1 MTSWGMDRLVHS
13 VAPYT
18 LGTLMPIARRAGWRY
33 GDAPL
38 VKSVDYASRILVAV
52 VLAVIA
58 APALHDTA
66 RAQELV
72 NAPRPYERSLSGD
85 GRVVPISRTPEGF
98 TLGASK
104 ADISYLIRTRWGLD
118 YAALNVV
125 WDPYWYSGSG
135 RTISGRFTRRRC
147 GGTALA
153 QICEGTILR
162 SATASMIEILTFQDR
177 VFRISITLPEVPDY
191 GIQSLNMMQTLRDKY
206 GPPLRGSRWHDGE
219 TELVFSHIGPAWPAR
234 LHYTDIR
241 GGQEVENAARAFV
254 AAEHA
259 RMRARSL
266 QTPRGY

>member
-1 MTSWGMDRLVHS
+1 M
-13 VAPYT
+13 
-18 LGTLMPIARRAGWRY
+18 
-33 GDAPL
+33 
-38 VKSVDYASRILVAV
+38 VKSVDYAGCILVAV
-52 VLAVIA
+52 VVAAIA
-58 APALHDTA
+58 APAVHDGA
-66 RAQELV
+66 RAQEV
-72 NAPRPYERSLSGD
+72 ASAQRTYERPLSGD
-85 GRVVPISRTPEGF
+85 GRGVPISRTPEGF

-104 ADISYLIRTRWGLD
+104 ADISYQIRTRWGLD

-125 WDPYWYSGSG
+125 WDPYWYPGSG

-162 SATASMIEILTFQDR
+162 SATASMIEILAFQDR

-206 GPPLRGSRWHDGE
+206 GPPSRGSRWHDGE
-219 TELVFSHIGPAWPAR
+219 TDLVFSQIGSAWPAR

-259 RMRARSL
+259 RIRARSL

>member
-1 MTSWGMDRLVHS
+1 M
-13 VAPYT
+13 
-18 LGTLMPIARRAGWRY
+18 
-33 GDAPL
+33 
-38 VKSVDYASRILVAV
+38 VKSMDYAGRILVAV
-52 VLAVIA
+52 VVAATAAV
-58 APALHDTA
+58 HDGA
-66 RAQELV
+66 RAQDIV
-72 NAPRPYERSLSGD
+72 SAQRAYERPLSED
-85 GRVVPISRTPEGF
+85 GRVVPISRMPEGF

-104 ADISYLIRTRWGLD
+104 ADISYQIRTRWGLD

-125 WDPYWYSGSG
+125 WDPNWYPGPG

-153 QICEGTILR
+153 HICEGTILR
-162 SATASMIEILTFQDR
+162 SATASMIEILAFQDR

-206 GPPLRGSRWHDGE
+206 GPPSRGSRWHDGE
-219 TELVFSHIGPAWPAR
+219 TELMFSQIGSAWPAR

-254 AAEHA
+254 AAEQA
-259 RMRARSL
+259 RIRARSL